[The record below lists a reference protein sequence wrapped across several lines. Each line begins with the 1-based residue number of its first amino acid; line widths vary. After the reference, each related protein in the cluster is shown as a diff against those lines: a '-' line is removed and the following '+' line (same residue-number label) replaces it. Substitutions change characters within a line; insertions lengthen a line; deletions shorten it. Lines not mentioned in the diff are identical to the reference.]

1 MTNYIT
7 KYEDQ
12 CVTCNLD
19 AGLLG
24 SVTDYRFNGV
34 PYTHISQFLLE
45 HKIKLSTDAL
55 SNHFRN
61 HVTFPTPFEVI
72 TAKEISIPPMED
84 LVCDG
89 SITAA
94 TPCNPPIDNYTVAP
108 LLGVVKP
115 PKGWEPKVEF
125 DGDSGSVTTTPQTD
139 DKISDFSQILDEFG
153 IDSEEFEIDGSAK
166 ISKWQAAGSGQW
178 LTSYKFNIKRKSH
191 SVDISDLIKLVQDV
205 KPQTPVTTGDYTF
218 VFAAGDLQLGKSDGD
233 GVEGT
238 IRRYRESLQK
248 AVNKVH
254 EHKDQ
259 IGTILVSFVGDCIEG
274 MVSQGGR
281 NARRTVLSTTQ
292 QVNLLRQLMIETVKA
307 FAPLTGELIVV
318 SVPGNHD
325 EAQRE
330 PVSTDGSDS
339 WAVDAL
345 RAVSQGLAFN
355 PEAFGHVICEEV
367 AFDELTKVVEVSGT
381 KIGHA
386 HGHQWKKGKHW
397 DWWSGQ
403 HWGGHAV
410 GEADILLCGHF
421 HTGMYEQ
428 ENYKHIIRTPAFEQ
442 ESTYFRHMTGKIG
455 NPSAVTFLTKNGK
468 LNYIDFE

>member
-1 MTNYIT
+1 MVSMTTYIT

-12 CVTCNLD
+12 CVTCNLAAD
-19 AGLLG
+19 LNEA
-24 SVTDYRFNGV
+24 THDFRRNGV
-34 PYTHISQFLLE
+34 PYTHISQFLLD
-45 HKIKLSTDAL
+45 HGVKISTDAL
-55 SNHFRN
+55 SNHFRR
-61 HVTFPTPFEVI
+61 HVSFDSTPAMKTNLVPVDEVGGYDPEI
-72 TAKEISIPPMED
+72 TLP
-84 LVCDG
+84 
-89 SITAA
+89 
-94 TPCNPPIDNYTVAP
+94 P

-115 PKGWEPKVEF
+115 PKGWEAKFEL
-125 DGDSGSVTTTPQTD
+125 DGDTGSITSTPQTD
-139 DKISDFSQILDEFG
+139 DKISDFSQILEEFG
-153 IDSEEFEIDGSAK
+153 IDSTEFEIDGTAK
-166 ISKWQAAGSGQW
+166 ISKWQSASGQW
-178 LTSYKFNIKRKSH
+178 LTSYKFNIKKKSH

-238 IRRYRESLQK
+238 VRRYRESLQK

-254 EHKDQ
+254 EHKEQ

-292 QVNLLRQLMIETVKA
+292 QVNLLRQLMIETVKS
-307 FAPLTGELIVV
+307 FAPLTGELILV

-355 PEAFGHVICEEV
+355 PEAFGHVTCEEV

-403 HWGGHAV
+403 HWGGHEI

-455 NPSAVTFLTKNGK
+455 NPSAVTFLTKDGK